1 MRNCFSPCSET
12 TRFAVPHHVV
22 TGLEGFS
29 PCVAEAFHMMG
40 VKGLENLDIF
50 VDFARSMMKQ
60 DIVIAPWL
68 TWGDGQHRFSSHQL
82 QEMDAAATRFAD
94 QHWCSDW
101 QITLGES
108 YPIAKH
114 RVVEAF
120 HETVSSTAV
129 YLSHLELGRLT
140 VTEEMV
146 RVAERLTE
154 NFVAQFGPQPFVK
167 FYILTIIYE
176 NLQALQY
183 YGSMHVDDFLKGH
196 FHRPWGT
203 ETLST
208 ELQFAITS
216 GAVEIDNDT
225 GRMQLTSSGKEL
237 LSSLERMFTESG
249 FLKFRSRLI
258 RLNNFNHLDDVAS
271 MMEILF
277 PNASEARKMV
287 VELSGIQ
294 PGMAVLELGC
304 GTGAL
309 TFEAGLFQAVGP
321 NGRLVATDPSTSMLA
336 SVRRKR
342 ETYNAH
348 WVEVVHAKAERLPF
362 PANTFDSVI
371 GCAFLHL
378 TNIDEAL
385 REIAR
390 VLKPG
395 GSFITMHPLHF
406 PAQNEFFLEWF
417 APMLQ
422 TGGTPKSQDNLPG
435 PDTVPSAMK
444 PFFEIEHIQRLDGE
458 VHYTSPRTVV
468 EFFVGIANVFE
479 EQMATLPWRA
489 RQDMME
495 QLIKR
500 GEDICRKYPPE
511 SLVETHPGQFIRAIV
526 RK

>member
-1 MRNCFSPCSET
+1 M
-12 TRFAVPHHVV
+12 
-22 TGLEGFS
+22 
-29 PCVAEAFHMMG
+29 
-40 VKGLENLDIF
+40 IQ
-50 VDFARSMMKQ
+50 Q

-68 TWGDGQHRFSSHQL
+68 TWGDGKHRMPSHL
-82 QEMDAAATRFAD
+82 LRDLELTANKFAD
-94 QHWCSDW
+94 LHWCPDW
-101 QITLGES
+101 RIELNGS
-108 YPIAKH
+108 YPITKY
-114 RVVEAF
+114 RVAEAYY
-120 HETVSSTAV
+120 ETVSSTAL
-129 YLSHLELGRLT
+129 YLSHLELGKLT

-146 RVAERLTE
+146 RVAERLTDS
-154 NFVAQFGPQPFVK
+154 FVAQFGPDPFVK

-183 YGSMHVDDFLKGH
+183 YGSMHVDDFLQGH

-203 ETLST
+203 ETLSA
-208 ELQFAITS
+208 ELQTAIAS
-216 GAVEIDNDT
+216 GAVELDGDT
-225 GRMQLTSSGKEL
+225 GLLQLTSSGREIL
-237 LSSLERMFTESG
+237 HSLERIFTESG
-249 FLKFRSRLI
+249 FIKFRSRLI
-258 RLNNFNHLDDVAS
+258 RLNNFNHVDDVAS
-271 MMEILF
+271 MMEALV
-277 PNASEARKMV
+277 PASHERRKTV
-287 VELSGIQ
+287 VELSRIQ

-309 TFEAGLFQAVGP
+309 TFEAGLFQSVGP

-348 WVEVVHAKAERLPF
+348 WVEVAHAKAERLPF
-362 PANTFDSVI
+362 PENTFDSVI

-395 GSFITMHPLHF
+395 GSFVSMHPLHF

-417 APMLQ
+417 SPLLKIGALK
-422 TGGTPKSQDNLPG
+422 TSGTPKNQDNLPG

-444 PFFEIEHIQRLDGE
+444 PFFEIEHLQRLDLE
-458 VHYTSPRTVV
+458 MHYTSPRTVV
-468 EFFVGIANVFE
+468 EFFVGIANLFE
-479 EQMATLPWRA
+479 EPMATLPWRA
-489 RQDMME
+489 RQDMIE
-495 QLIKR
+495 QLIDR
-500 GEDICRKYPPE
+500 GEKICRKYPPE